1 MWTKALVIL
10 LAAASVAMTPRHKLI
25 RMEDDY
31 RRDNGRP
38 VLRVSDR
45 LSAYMERL
53 ATRMSRDDKLRHSD
67 GHCAVWGQNVGV
79 GDSAWEVF
87 RAFKR
92 SDLHD
97 ANLLG
102 TWTRWGVGA
111 VRDER
116 GLWVA
121 MEFCR

>member
-10 LAAASVAMTPRHKLI
+10 LAAASLAMTPESKLM
-25 RMEDDY
+25 RMEDTY
-31 RRDNGRP
+31 RTDNGRP
-38 VLRVSDR
+38 VLRVSDK
-45 LSAYMERL
+45 LSSYMERL
-53 ATRMSRDDKLRHSD
+53 ATRMSDNNRLIHSD
-67 GHCAVWGQNVGV
+67 GHCAVWGQNVGL
-79 GDSAWEVF
+79 GQTAWDVF
-87 RAFKR
+87 RAFKK

-116 GLWVA
+116 ALWVA
-121 MEFCR
+121 MEFCS